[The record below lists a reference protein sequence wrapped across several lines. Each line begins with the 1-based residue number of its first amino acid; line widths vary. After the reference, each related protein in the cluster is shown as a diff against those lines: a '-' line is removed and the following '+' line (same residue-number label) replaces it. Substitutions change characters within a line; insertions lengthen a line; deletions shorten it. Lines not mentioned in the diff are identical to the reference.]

1 MPRAAAAC
9 LGLLVG
15 ALTGSAAAWGAVECP
30 ASLDGHPLERV
41 SVFDGPPSDM
51 VDLRPDGRGSTDV
64 WADLDKGERPATL
77 VCRYK
82 SVSPPAVFVLPAGTR
97 TCEGVRRADDTYR
110 SIVCR

>member
-1 MPRAAAAC
+1 MLRAAASC
-9 LGLLVG
+9 LGLCVG
-15 ALTGSAAAWGAVECP
+15 VLIGSAAAWAAVECP

-64 WADLDKGERPATL
+64 WADLDKNERPATL

-82 SVSPPAVFVLPAGTR
+82 SVSRTAAFVLPAGTR